1 MGLAVLVVNAG
12 SRSLKLRLT
21 GPSDELI
28 GARDRPPQPEDL
40 DVRAAAA
47 AGLGFLGVT
56 LDRERNAT
64 ATGDA
69 DIGVGAAAVRTLVV
83 EAREDLEM
91 AAVTARDQRQRS
103 IQFFV
108 GGLATES

>member
-1 MGLAVLVVNAG
+1 MAAALGGLDTLVFTGGVG
-12 SRSLKLRLT
+12 ERSA
-21 GPSDELI
+21 P
-28 GARDRPPQPEDL
+28 
-40 DVRAAAA
+40 VRAAAA
-47 AGLGFLGVT
+47 AGVGFLGIAV
-56 LDRERNAT
+56 DPERNAT
-64 ATGDA
+64 ASGDA